1 MSIKKE
7 KISGKMVEVT
17 INSSSLSSASYDSLT
32 EDLNITFKSGS
43 TYQYKKV
50 PWITFTKFRLS
61 ESQGKF
67 FIKNIKETFKF
78 KKIS

>member
-17 INSSSLSSASYDSLT
+17 INSSSLSSATYDSLT
-32 EDLNITFKSGS
+32 EDLNIKFKSGS

-50 PWITFTKFRLS
+50 PWITFTNFRLA

-67 FIKNIKETFKF
+67 FMKNIKENFKF